1 MLAVITP
8 RIASAQSIAVKSNV
22 LYDLTGTFNLGGEIR
37 CDDTHSF
44 NLSVNYNPWNLGE
57 NKKMKHILIQPEYRW
72 WLNETFIGSFF
83 GVQAHF
89 AQYNFGG
96 TTPFTTVK
104 NNRYQGNLIG
114 CGITYG
120 HQWLLSTFWSLEA
133 SISVG
138 YAHLTYADTPRYEEI
153 IEGLPCKVITYGLE
167 HDAQYQAA
175 DITYDK
181 YGPAKGDALIKK
193 SHSNYVGP
201 TQLGISFIYFIQ

>member
-1 MLAVITP
+1 MKAIEFYTTPEGEVTMRPIGEAERQLKETDTDFIQAFLA
-8 RIASAQSIAVKSNV
+8 
-22 LYDLTGTFNLGGEIR
+22 
-37 CDDTHSF
+37 
-44 NLSVNYNPWNLGE
+44 
-57 NKKMKHILIQPEYRW
+57 ILREFYPE
-72 WLNETFIGSFF
+72 LNETFIGSFF

-114 CGITYG
+114 CGVTYG

-138 YAHLTYADTPRYEEI
+138 YAHLTY
-153 IEGLPCKVITYGLE
+153 
-167 HDAQYQAA
+167 
-175 DITYDK
+175 DK
-181 YGPAKGDALIKK
+181 YGPAKGDALIEK

>member
-1 MLAVITP
+1 MRHSYLFIIAIMLAVMTP

-96 TTPFTTVK
+96 TTPL
-104 NNRYQGNLIG
+104 Q
-114 CGITYG
+114 
-120 HQWLLSTFWSLEA
+120 Q
-133 SISVG
+133 
-138 YAHLTYADTPRYEEI
+138 
-153 IEGLPCKVITYGLE
+153 
-167 HDAQYQAA
+167 
-175 DITYDK
+175 
-181 YGPAKGDALIKK
+181 
-193 SHSNYVGP
+193 
-201 TQLGISFIYFIQ
+201 

>member
-1 MLAVITP
+1 MRHSYLFIIAIMLAVMTP
-8 RIASAQSIAVKSNV
+8 RIAPAQSIAVKSNV
-22 LYDLTGTFNLGGEIR
+22 LYDLTGTLNLGGEIR

-72 WLNETFIGSFF
+72 WLNETFIG
-83 GVQAHF
+83 
-89 AQYNFGG
+89 
-96 TTPFTTVK
+96 
-104 NNRYQGNLIG
+104 

-138 YAHLTYADTPRYEEI
+138 YAHLTY
-153 IEGLPCKVITYGLE
+153 
-167 HDAQYQAA
+167 
-175 DITYDK
+175 DK
-181 YGPAKGDALIKK
+181 YGPAKGDALIEK

>member
-1 MLAVITP
+1 MRHSYLFIIAIMLAVMTP
-8 RIASAQSIAVKSNV
+8 RIAPAQSIAVKSNV
-22 LYDLTGTFNLGGEIR
+22 LYDLTGTR
-37 CDDTHSF
+37 
-44 NLSVNYNPWNLGE
+44 NLGE

-114 CGITYG
+114 CGVTYG

-138 YAHLTYADTPRYEEI
+138 YAHLTY
-153 IEGLPCKVITYGLE
+153 
-167 HDAQYQAA
+167 
-175 DITYDK
+175 DK
-181 YGPAKGDALIKK
+181 YGPAKGDALIEK

>member
-1 MLAVITP
+1 MRHSYLFIIAIMLAVMTP
-8 RIASAQSIAVKSNV
+8 RIAPAQSIAVKSNV
-22 LYDLTGTFNLGGEIR
+22 LYDLTGTLNLGGEIR

-57 NKKMKHILIQPEYRW
+57 NKKMKHILIQSEYRW

-138 YAHLTYADTPRYEEI
+138 YAHLTY
-153 IEGLPCKVITYGLE
+153 
-167 HDAQYQAA
+167 
-175 DITYDK
+175 DK
-181 YGPAKGDALIKK
+181 YGPAKGDALIEK

-201 TQLGISFIYFIQ
+201 TQLGISFIYFIHLNSATL

>member
-1 MLAVITP
+1 MRHSYLFIIAIMLAVMTP
-8 RIASAQSIAVKSNV
+8 RIAPAQSIAVKSNV
-22 LYDLTGTFNLGGEIR
+22 LYDLTGTLNLGGEI
-37 CDDTHSF
+37 
-44 NLSVNYNPWNLGE
+44 
-57 NKKMKHILIQPEYRW
+57 KMKHILIQPEYRW

-120 HQWLLSTFWSLEA
+120 HQWLLSTFWTLEA

-138 YAHLTYADTPRYEEI
+138 YAHLTY
-153 IEGLPCKVITYGLE
+153 
-167 HDAQYQAA
+167 
-175 DITYDK
+175 DK
-181 YGPAKGDALIKK
+181 YGPAKGDALIEK

>member
-1 MLAVITP
+1 MRHSYLFIIAIMLAVMTP
-8 RIASAQSIAVKSNV
+8 RIAPAQSIAVKSNV
-22 LYDLTGTFNLGGEIR
+22 LYDLTGTLNLGGEIR

-57 NKKMKHILIQPEYRW
+57 NKKMKH
-72 WLNETFIGSFF
+72 
-83 GVQAHF
+83 
-89 AQYNFGG
+89 
-96 TTPFTTVK
+96 TVK

-138 YAHLTYADTPRYEEI
+138 YAHLTY
-153 IEGLPCKVITYGLE
+153 
-167 HDAQYQAA
+167 
-175 DITYDK
+175 DK
-181 YGPAKGDALIKK
+181 YGPAKGDALIEK

>member
-1 MLAVITP
+1 MRHSYLLIIAIMLTVISSRT
-8 RIASAQSIAVKSNV
+8 ASAQSIAVKSNI
-22 LYDLTGTFNLGGEIR
+22 LYDLTGTLNLGGEIR

-44 NLSVNYNPWNLGE
+44 SLSVNYNPWNLGE
-57 NKKMKHILIQPEYRW
+57 NKKMKHILVQPEYRW

-89 AQYNFGG
+89 AQYNFSG

-114 CGITYG
+114 CGVIYG

-138 YAHLTYADTPRYEEI
+138 YAHLTY
-153 IEGLPCKVITYGLE
+153 
-167 HDAQYQAA
+167 
-175 DITYDK
+175 DK
-181 YGPAKGDALIKK
+181 YGPAKGDALIRQ
-193 SHSNYVGP
+193 SHSNYFGP
-201 TQLGISFIYFIQ
+201 TQIGISFIYFIQ

>member
-1 MLAVITP
+1 MRHSYLFIIAIMLAVMTP
-8 RIASAQSIAVKSNV
+8 RIAPAQSIAVKSNV
-22 LYDLTGTFNLGGEIR
+22 LYDLTGTLNLGGEIR

-120 HQWLLSTFWSLEA
+120 HQWCSAHSGVLKQAYLS
-133 SISVG
+133 
-138 YAHLTYADTPRYEEI
+138 DTPISPMINTVPPKETHSLRNPTPTMS
-153 IEGLPCKVITYGLE
+153 GLP
-167 HDAQYQAA
+167 
-175 DITYDK
+175 
-181 YGPAKGDALIKK
+181 
-193 SHSNYVGP
+193 S
-201 TQLGISFIYFIQ
+201 